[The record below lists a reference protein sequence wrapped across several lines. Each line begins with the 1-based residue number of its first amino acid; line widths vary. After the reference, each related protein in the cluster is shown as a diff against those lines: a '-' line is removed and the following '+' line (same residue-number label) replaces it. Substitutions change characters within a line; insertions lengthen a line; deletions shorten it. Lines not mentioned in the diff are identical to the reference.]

1 MSRFN
6 TIKKLL
12 DIKQNILNDNL
23 TDPWTENDTLEL
35 ISDTIELLHN
45 YEKDSDESY
54 QDGRD
59 KGFSE
64 GYREGYSD
72 RECEEEER
80 D

>member
-12 DIKQNILNDNL
+12 DIKQDILNDNL

-45 YEKDSDESY
+45 YEKDSDVSY

-59 KGFSE
+59 EGFSE
-64 GYREGYSD
+64 GYREGYYD
-72 RECEEEER
+72 RKCEEEER